1 MDTSTEKLQTRLKAQ
16 LYWVQITA
24 YLAVLLLFLTGITLV
39 REDFFPAPQ
48 DFSISLL
55 IVGLLFIVFV
65 DIFSNPFMSLV
76 LIGGGFSAVILIAL
90 PFLLLLKSHK
100 IGIAIANLDTQNLE
114 KICRY
119 QAYFWM
125 LLGAFSV
132 FFVLFWL
139 GTWSI

>member
-24 YLAVLLLFLTGITLV
+24 YLAVFLLLLTFITLAKEKFFPTP
-39 REDFFPAPQ
+39 EDF
-48 DFSISLL
+48 SMSLL
-55 IVGLLFIVFV
+55 IVGLLFIVLMDV
-65 DIFSNPFMSLV
+65 FSNPFMSLV

-90 PFLLLLKSHK
+90 PFLLLLKSHQTR
-100 IGIAIANLDTQNLE
+100 IAIANLNTQNLE

>member
-48 DFSISLL
+48 DFSVSLL
-55 IVGLLFIVFV
+55 LASLLFIVLV
-65 DIFSNPFMSLV
+65 DVFSNPFILLV
-76 LIGGGFSAVILIAL
+76 LIGGGFSGVILIAL

-100 IGIAIANLDTQNLE
+100 TAAAITDLNTQNLE

>member
-1 MDTSTEKLQTRLKAQ
+1 MDTSTEKLQIRLKAQ

-24 YLAVLLLFLTGITLV
+24 YLAVFLLLLTFITLAK
-39 REDFFPAPQ
+39 ENFFPRPQ
-48 DFSISLL
+48 DFSMSLL
-55 IVGLLFIVFV
+55 VASLLFIVLV
-65 DIFSNPFMSLV
+65 DVFSNPFILLV

-100 IGIAIANLDTQNLE
+100 TGIAIANLNTQNLE